1 MRAQVLFALAAITAS
16 LAGCQ
21 TITPEEQRA
30 ADERQCLDYG
40 FRRGT
45 TAFANC
51 LQRID
56 LDRSANARARRV
68 ETAVEYGWYRPW
80 YGPGPG
86 WW

>member
-1 MRAQVLFALAAITAS
+1 MRVPSLLYLAATAAFV
-16 LAGCQ
+16 AGCQ
-21 TITPEEQRA
+21 TVTPEQRRA
-30 ADERQCLDYG
+30 ADEQQCLDYG

-56 LDRSANARARRV
+56 LDRSANARARQL
-68 ETAVEYGWYRPW
+68 ETAVQFGWYRPW
-80 YGPGPG
+80 YGPGP